1 MQALIYI
8 VNSLLQ
14 YLLVTAFILRLLLP
28 LLRANMRNPVSQA
41 ILRVTNPLVMP
52 LRKILPPMGRVDTAS
67 VVALLLV
74 QLLTTIIIASMIGFD
89 ATNGAFIARSAA
101 LALLATVLQFYT
113 FSIFIYVL
121 MGWLAPHTYNPAT
134 DLLGSICEPLLRP
147 VRRLI
152 PSVAGLD
159 LTPVFVLIGLQALL
173 IALPKPF

>member
-1 MQALIYI
+1 MQALIFI

-14 YLLVTAFILRLLLP
+14 YLLVMAFILRLLLP
-28 LLRANMRNPVSQA
+28 LLRANMRNPISQA
-41 ILRVTNPLVMP
+41 ILRVTNPLVLP
-52 LRKILPPMGRVDTAS
+52 LRKVLPPVGRVDSAS

-74 QLLTTIIIASMIGFD
+74 QLLTTVIIAALIGFD
-89 ATNGAFIARSAA
+89 VTNAAFLARAAA
-101 LALLATVLQFYT
+101 LALLASVLQFYT

-121 MGWLAPHTYNPAT
+121 MSWLAPQNYNPAA

-152 PSVAGLD
+152 PPIAGLD
-159 LTPVFVLIGLQALL
+159 LTAVFVLIGLQALL

>member
-1 MQALIYI
+1 MQALIFI

-28 LLRANMRNPVSQA
+28 LLRANMRNPISQA
-41 ILRVTNPLVMP
+41 ILRVTNPLVLP
-52 LRKILPPMGRVDTAS
+52 LRKVLPPIGRVDTAS

-89 ATNGAFIARSAA
+89 ISNTGFIARAA
-101 LALLATVLQFYT
+101 TWALLASVLQFYWI
-113 FSIFIYVL
+113 SILIYVL
-121 MGWLAPHTYNPAT
+121 MSWLAPHNYNPAA

-147 VRRLI
+147 VRRVI
-152 PSVAGLD
+152 PPIAGLD
-159 LTPVFVLIGLQALL
+159 LTAVFVLIGLQALL